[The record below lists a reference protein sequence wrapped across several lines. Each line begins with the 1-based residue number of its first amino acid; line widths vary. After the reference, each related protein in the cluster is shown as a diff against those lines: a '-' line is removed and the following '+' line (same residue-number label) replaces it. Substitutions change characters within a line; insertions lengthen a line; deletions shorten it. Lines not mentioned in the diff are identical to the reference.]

1 MLIANNM
8 CPEHKKIK
16 LLFVL
21 SITEFSKEQNKLS
34 TRTIYHNYYY
44 YRTWIRIETTF
55 KGTCSLV

>member
-1 MLIANNM
+1 M